1 MEVRPV
7 DGNKLIEWF
16 RPYLHTDGPI
26 PADVVIDDI
35 RSMPTLKAPNEP
47 LTLDELRQMDGEPVW
62 VDDEKTYA
70 ILQVWDDDNVIP
82 MEFYDAYKSIGQD
95 LNDIGNLLPA
105 CRSCNNYKHALT
117 LDKFRAALERMPDVL
132 ARDNVTYRNAVRFG
146 LVTPTPHPIVF
157 YFEGNPPEGE
167 EDT

>member
-1 MEVRPV
+1 MSRRKLSKPERQRIYTKTNGHCAYCGREIALQQMQV
-7 DGNKLIEWF
+7 D
-16 RPYLHTDGPI
+16 H
-26 PADVVIDDI
+26 
-35 RSMPTLKAPNEP
+35 
-47 LTLDELRQMDGEPVW
+47 
-62 VDDEKTYA
+62 
-70 ILQVWDDDNVIP
+70 VIP

-146 LVTPTPHPIVF
+146 LVTPTPHPVVF
-157 YFEGNPPEGE
+157 YFERYQPEGKE
-167 EDT
+167 GN